1 MRFSFNPRSSRAP
14 LPQVF
19 PVTADVWQQP
29 WASLGIS
36 FNFCWGL
43 PSLSNSCT
51 QRPMSTLGMW
61 LVALKLTQRQG
72 VYRPFRCVPASFL
85 LSRRS
90 FYLQWQWWSDWLP
103 CLRHLCGF
111 IFNPAHNNRQIDG
124 EVLTRVPPPPH
135 THNGPKQGVILPWT
149 WHFKDSSLLAT
160 WEPFSHLFLWQRA
173 SSLLNGPDSTSHIPR
188 KLIYLWQSHEA
199 VGLMNTLQIF
209 FLE

>member
-51 QRPMSTLGMW
+51 QRPTSTLGMW

-85 LSRRS
+85 LSRHS
-90 FYLQWQWWSDWLP
+90 LYLQWQWWSDWLP

-124 EVLTRVPPPPH
+124 EVLTRAPRPAPH
-135 THNGPKQGVILPWT
+135 TQWT
-149 WHFKDSSLLAT
+149 KAGSDSPLDITFQREVCSQPGNHFLIWFCGRELA
-160 WEPFSHLFLWQRA
+160 
-173 SSLLNGPDSTSHIPR
+173 
-188 KLIYLWQSHEA
+188 
-199 VGLMNTLQIF
+199 VC
-209 FLE
+209 